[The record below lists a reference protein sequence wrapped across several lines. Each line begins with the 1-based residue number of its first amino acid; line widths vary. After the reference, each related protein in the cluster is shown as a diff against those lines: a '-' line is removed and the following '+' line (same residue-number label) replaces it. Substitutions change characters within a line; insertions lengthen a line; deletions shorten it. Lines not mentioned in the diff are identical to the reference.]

1 MFLEHRILPV
11 TLSCCQHLLPLLLFL
26 LELNNT
32 CSHSSQLPFFDLVL
46 ATPSGF
52 CCLPGSC
59 CKTGYLQPH
68 VEIQSFLHE
77 LPTGLCRTWL
87 PVELPQYLSST
98 VIRNIAHSLVFIW
111 PAWYFK
117 KAQSHWAWHIT
128 VQLKALPLS
137 VIHQALITCLF
148 FTGSYTAIC
157 FWSLLPNRLYV
168 ACVLCTVNFCIY
180 RSGRDYSIITIDLTY
195 TFLKRKLKLCQER
208 CSNSFWPL
216 CSQT

>member
-11 TLSCCQHLLPLLLFL
+11 TLSCCQHLLPLLLWL
-26 LELNNT
+26 LELNIM
-32 CSHSSQLPFFDLVL
+32 CSHSSQLPFFHRVL

-52 CCLPGSC
+52 CFCLPASC
-59 CKTGYLQPH
+59 CKTGCLQPYM
-68 VEIQSFLHE
+68 EIRSFLHE
-77 LPTGLCRTWL
+77 LSTELCRTWF

-117 KAQSHWAWHIT
+117 KAKSHWAWHIT

-137 VIHQALITCLF
+137 VTHQALITYLF
-148 FTGSYTAIC
+148 FTGSYTTIC

-180 RSGRDYSIITIDLTY
+180 RSGRDYSKNNYWVNICFIKKKTKIMS
-195 TFLKRKLKLCQER
+195 RKMQ
-208 CSNSFWPL
+208 
-216 CSQT
+216 